1 MPVFR
6 NSVDI
11 LCIFE
16 VSSYQISFKLVS
28 SFKMDGEMDTDN
40 YIKLTF
46 FCELSSFINK
56 ITFLLRSLSLPL
68 QDI

>member
-1 MPVFR
+1 
-6 NSVDI
+6 
-11 LCIFE
+11 
-16 VSSYQISFKLVS
+16 
-28 SFKMDGEMDTDN
+28 MDGEIDTDN